1 MKTTALYTEVYN
13 KILAGIRS
21 GEYPENAPL
30 PAERILCEK
39 YHVSRSTLRAAL
51 NLLNKENVVYTM
63 PGAGTF
69 IQPVYLE
76 QSLNSFYSFTDTL
89 KQQNIILK
97 NDIISYH
104 LISADQTLIQR
115 TKCTEGTIFH
125 KVVRLRMTEE
135 QPLML
140 ETSYL
145 PQSRFESLDLNEF
158 VQDSMYE
165 FLKRKYN
172 FQRKSATEYF
182 RPVLPLPREKELL
195 QIYGNVPCMLLE
207 RFTYEKNGLSE
218 YTRSVI
224 RGDKNVF
231 TVDLK

>member
-13 KILAGIRS
+13 KILDGIRN

-30 PAERILCEK
+30 PAERVLCEK

-76 QSLNSFYSFTDTL
+76 QSLNSFYSFAETL
-89 KQQNIILK
+89 KQKNIILK

-104 LISADQTLIQR
+104 LISADQTLIQK
-115 TKCTEGTIFH
+115 TKCIEGTIFH
-125 KVVRLRMTEE
+125 KIVRLRMTEE

-145 PQSRFESLDLNEF
+145 PQKRFEKLDLNEF
-158 VQDSMYE
+158 VQDSMYK
-165 FLKRKYN
+165 FLKREYHLQKK
-172 FQRKSATEYF
+172 RAKEYF
-182 RPVLPLPREKELL
+182 RPIIPLPREKELL
-195 QIYGNVPCMLLE
+195 QIYGNIPCMLLE
-207 RFTYEKNGLSE
+207 RLTYEESALIE

-224 RGDKNVF
+224 RGDKYVF
-231 TVDLK
+231 SVDFD